1 LKRFSNRLS
10 PATVIASIALFVS
23 LGGVSYGVAT
33 GSIDSRE
40 IKNNTIRSK
49 DIRNSQVYTQDIRNS
64 TVRGKDVRNN
74 TLTGADILES
84 SLGKVPSAASA
95 DNANTVSG
103 KSANDLLTSSGF
115 NENAAVITSLGT
127 SFVDVASANITT
139 HSNGRVLA
147 SGSVELF
154 GSDAVEEGQCQI
166 VIDGV
171 ASLQYETSPDATG
184 ANNSDVVAVEFARTL
199 PAGTHTASLQ
209 CRAVTVAA
217 VGKDDAAINVFGL
230 GA

>member
-1 LKRFSNRLS
+1 MLV
-10 PATVIASIALFVS
+10 ACAALFVA
-23 LGGVSYGVAT
+23 LGGVGYAAAT
-33 GSIDSRE
+33 IGSAQ
-40 IKNNTIRSK
+40 IKNNSIRSK
-49 DIRNSQVYTQDIRNS
+49 DIRNND
-64 TVRGKDVRNN
+64 VRGKDVRNS
-74 TLTGADILES
+74 TLTGADIKNDSLKGADILES

-115 NENAAVITSLGT
+115 NENATVITSLGT

-147 SGSVELF
+147 SGSAQLF
-154 GSDAVEEGQCQI
+154 GSALAEEGQCQI

-171 ASLQYETSPDATG
+171 ASLQYETSPNASG

-209 CRAVTVAA
+209 CRAVTTT